1 MLSPE
6 PPVCTFGE
14 IKGGTKSKS
23 ADSLGCQ
30 VAESGRRLVVLS
42 GGESAV
48 AAGLLVWDQRWGKNW
63 VWTLSDAHSRTS
75 AEGRS
80 HVPRAEGAAGSQEGK
95 EVPCHFW
102 DLCDGDISIRSIDAP
117 ERVVKLDLWTR
128 KRKRLLAVDAH
139 LDRRQGKQQK
149 DHS

>member
-30 VAESGRRLVVLS
+30 VAESGRRLVVFS
-42 GGESAV
+42 GGEAAV

-63 VWTLSDAHSRTS
+63 VWTLSDADSRTS

-80 HVPRAEGAAGSQEGK
+80 QV
-95 EVPCHFW
+95 
-102 DLCDGDISIRSIDAP
+102 P
-117 ERVVKLDLWTR
+117 ERREQQEVKKEKKFLVTFGTCATVTFPSD
-128 KRKRLLAVDAH
+128 
-139 LDRRQGKQQK
+139 QSMPQK
-149 DHS
+149 EWLSLTFGRGREKDSSALR